1 MQPFLEITLTNVVMA
16 TGVALIAAVV
26 AKMFRRPVLSHFL
39 WLLVLLKLVTPP
51 LIPVRLS
58 LPAVLEAAFV
68 EMDSAAVS
76 ARSRGAE
83 ITSMPD
89 IADLP
94 EAWEESNVEWLDPD
108 FVLPELMETNPYR
121 TPATIAKAEIPQPA
135 AARGWNAADNLTWAC
150 VAWFGGSVLWLVVA
164 AARVYS
170 FQRLLRHA
178 RPAPE
183 SLQFQAAILAQRM
196 GLARC
201 RHVTFLSGR
210 GSPL

>member
-16 TGVALIAAVV
+16 TGLALIAAVV

-58 LPAVLEAAFV
+58 
-68 EMDSAAVS
+68 
-76 ARSRGAE
+76 
-83 ITSMPD
+83 
-89 IADLP
+89 
-94 EAWEESNVEWLDPD
+94 
-108 FVLPELMETNPYR
+108 
-121 TPATIAKAEIPQPA
+121 QPA

-201 RHVTFLSGR
+201 PTVTIVPGR
-210 GSPL
+210 VSPLL